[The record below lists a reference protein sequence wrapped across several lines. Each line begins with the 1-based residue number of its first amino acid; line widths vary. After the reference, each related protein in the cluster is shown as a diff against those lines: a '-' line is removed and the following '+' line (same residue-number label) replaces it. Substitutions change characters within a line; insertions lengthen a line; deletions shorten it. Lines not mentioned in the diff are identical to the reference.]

1 MFFFV
6 ETLEFQNLF
15 PKTHSLSCSF
25 KVGLLVIF
33 VLVFPLGKC
42 LHSSST
48 HEGHSHQME
57 ILISQSF
64 ALKTWKVRWP
74 FLLVS
79 EVLDEES
86 AINDWSSHQPYIISL
101 WPLSFLASVFSFQK
115 FNYDVSWTV
124 ISFSFPIWVLL
135 SFLNCRSIFCF
146 FLLNLGTFFWSIAS
160 HFKNT

>member
-1 MFFFV
+1 MFFFLG
-6 ETLEFQNLF
+6 TLEFQDLF
-15 PKTHSLSCSF
+15 PKTHSFSCSF
-25 KVGLLVIF
+25 RVGSLVIF

-48 HEGHSHQME
+48 HEGQSYQME

-64 ALKTWKVRWP
+64 DLRTWKVRWS
-74 FLLVS
+74 FLLASS

-86 AINDWSSHQPYIISL
+86 AITGWSSHRPCIISL
-101 WPLSFLASVFSFQK
+101 WPLSILAFVFGFQK

-135 SFLNCRSIFCF
+135 SFLNCRFIYF
-146 FLLNLGTFFWSIAS
+146 FFFFFFAKFGDYFWAII
-160 HFKNT
+160 

>member
-25 KVGLLVIF
+25 RVGLLVIF

-57 ILISQSF
+57 ILISKLERWGGPFFWSLRFWMRNLPSLIGPPISHTSF
-64 ALKTWKVRWP
+64 LSGPCHFLPLFLVFRSLIMMCHEQW
-74 FLLVS
+74 FLLVF
-79 EVLDEES
+79 LFGFYS
-86 AINDWSSHQPYIISL
+86 ASWIVDLYFV
-101 WPLSFLASVFSFQK
+101 SFC
-115 FNYDVSWTV
+115 W
-124 ISFSFPIWVLL
+124 IWGL
-135 SFLNCRSIFCF
+135 
-146 FLLNLGTFFWSIAS
+146 FFWPII
-160 HFKNT
+160 